1 MRMICTALRI
11 DASGSRSSCANGEEF
26 VLAPVGF
33 APR

>member
-11 DASGSRSSCANGEEF
+11 AQLVRANGEEF